1 MSSRMH
7 DPTAALQAQ
16 HSLSRTLFLTDLD
29 GTLLG
34 PDQRT
39 SGRTNELINRMV
51 QEGMRF
57 SYATARS
64 WYSAHRVTA
73 GMEARFPIIVYN
85 GAMVLDSQTREILLS
100 NYFSQEESDEILR
113 SLLQAGASPVVYA
126 MPGGKESFIYNL
138 HPMNAPT
145 RDFVRSRPNDP
156 RDTPVESDESLFAQ
170 NTFYFTCIDTPERLA
185 PLNEKYKDRYHC
197 VYGADIYSGEQWLEI
212 MPLAASKAN
221 AARQLMKLMDC
232 EHLVAFGD
240 GLNDTDMFAL
250 ADEAYAVENAHP
262 DLKALATAVIGPHSE
277 DSVALWLKDR
287 WSRMQPT

>member
-1 MSSRMH
+1 M
-7 DPTAALQAQ
+7 
-16 HSLSRTLFLTDLD
+16 LSTPHTPSPHPDLARTLFLTDLD

-39 SGRTNELINRMV
+39 SERTNELINRMV

-64 WYSAHRVTA
+64 WHSSHRVTA
-73 GMEARFPIIVYN
+73 GLEARFPIIVYN

-100 NYFSQEESDEILR
+100 NFFTQEQSDEILH
-113 SLLQAGASPVVYA
+113 SLLDAGVSPVVYA
-126 MPGGKESFIYNL
+126 MPGGKESFIY
-138 HPMNAPT
+138 HTHTMNAPT
-145 RDFVRSRPNDP
+145 RDFVLSRPNDP
-156 RDTPVESDESLFAQ
+156 RDTPVESDEALFAE

-185 PLNEKYKDRYHC
+185 PLHEKYKDRYHC

-232 EHLVAFGD
+232 ERLVAFGD
-240 GLNDTDMFAL
+240 GLNDTDMFDL
-250 ADEAYAVENAHP
+250 ADEAYAVDNAHP
-262 DLKALATAVIGPHSE
+262 DLKALATAVIGPNSE
-277 DSVALWLKDR
+277 DSVALWLQER
-287 WSRMQPT
+287 WNFLNRA